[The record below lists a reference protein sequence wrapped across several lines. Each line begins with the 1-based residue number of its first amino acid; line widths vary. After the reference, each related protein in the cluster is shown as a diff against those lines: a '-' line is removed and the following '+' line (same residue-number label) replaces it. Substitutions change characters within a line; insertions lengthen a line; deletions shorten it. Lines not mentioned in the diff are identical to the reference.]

1 MVLLSLETGVDY
13 FLQICP
19 TNLLTMPAKSKI
31 TAGTIARD
39 LRLFLKDRFNL
50 DDDKASEQET
60 IEDIKKGVVFR
71 GTNLWILMFAIMVA
85 SVGLNVNSP
94 AVIIG
99 AMLISPLMGPIMG
112 IGLGVGINDLELIVK
127 AMRNL
132 AIAVVIS
139 VLTSAAY
146 FWISPLNDAQ
156 SELLARTS
164 PTLWDVLIALFGGLA
179 GIVAG
184 SRKEKSNAIPGVAI
198 ATALMPPLC
207 TAGFGLATAQWSYFF
222 GAFYLFFINS
232 VFISFSTYLIVRVL
246 GFRTKDFVDQA
257 RERRVRR
264 YIAVFIILTII
275 PSIYTAYNVVRQS
288 IFERNAQQFVYQEMR
303 FDNCQVISKN
313 FVNDKGNRRIEV
325 TLFGEPV
332 NDERLQE
339 LEKRLVN
346 YHLPE
351 ARLIVRQGYN
361 GEDTLDMAAIERMNL
376 QMRSGIIEDL
386 YKKNEEIMRDKDD
399 QIRLLENEILRMRAR
414 EFPIADFVEEVKV
427 INNNIQ
433 ELSVSPAVLSR
444 IDSAR
449 FDTLHLAF
457 AHFKRRPRKAEIKQL
472 TDWLKVRIKTDKLR
486 LVVN

>member
-1 MVLLSLETGVDY
+1 
-13 FLQICP
+13 
-19 TNLLTMPAKSKI
+19 MPAKPKI
-31 TAGTIARD
+31 TAGTIIRD
-39 LRLFLKDRFNL
+39 LRHFLKDRFNL

-127 AMRNL
+127 AFRNL

-207 TAGFGLATAQWSYFF
+207 TAGFGLATAQWNYFF

-246 GFRTKDFVDQA
+246 GFKTKDFVDPA
-257 RERRVRR
+257 RERKVRR
-264 YIAVFIILTII
+264 LIAVFIILTII
-275 PSIYTAYNVVRQS
+275 PSIYTAYRVVNQS
-288 IFERNAQQFVYQEMR
+288 IFERNAQQFVNQEMR
-303 FDNCQVISKN
+303 FDNCQVIGKN
-313 FVNDKGNRRIEV
+313 FVDEQGEKRIEV

-332 NDERLQE
+332 DDGKLLE
-339 LEKRLVN
+339 LEKRLPN
-346 YHLPE
+346 YHLPK
-351 ARLIVRQGYN
+351 ARLVVRQGYN
-361 GEDTLDMAAIERMNL
+361 GNDSLDLAAVEKMNL

-386 YKKNEEIMRDKDD
+386 YKKNEEILRGKDD
-399 QIRLLENEILRMRAR
+399 RIRLLEEEILRMRAR
-414 EFPIADFVEEVKV
+414 EVPIADFAEEVKV
-427 INNNIQ
+427 INENVQ

-472 TDWLKVRIKTDKLR
+472 TEWLKVRVKTDKLR
-486 LVVN
+486 LVVD

>member
-1 MVLLSLETGVDY
+1 
-13 FLQICP
+13 
-19 TNLLTMPAKSKI
+19 MPAKPKI

-50 DDDKASEQET
+50 DEDKASEQQT
-60 IEDIKKGVVFR
+60 IEEIKKGVVFR

-127 AMRNL
+127 AFRNL
-132 AIAVVIS
+132 AIAAGIS

-207 TAGFGLATAQWSYFF
+207 TAGYGLATAQWNYFF

-232 VFISFSTYLIVRVL
+232 VFISFSTYLIVRL
-246 GFRTKDFVDQA
+246 LRFKTKDFVDAA
-257 RERRVRR
+257 RERRVKQS
-264 YIAVFIILTII
+264 IAVFIILTII
-275 PSIYTAYNVVRQS
+275 PSVYTAYRVVKQS
-288 IFERNAQQFVYQEMR
+288 IFERNAQQFISQEMR
-303 FDNCQVISKN
+303 FDNCQVIGKN
-313 FVNDKGNRRIEV
+313 FVDDESGRRIEV

-332 NDERLQE
+332 DETRLQE
-339 LEKRLVN
+339 LEQRLPNYNLPRARLV
-346 YHLPE
+346 
-351 ARLIVRQGYN
+351 VRQGYN
-361 GEDTLDMAAIERMNL
+361 DKDTLDLAAIEKMNL
-376 QMRSGIIEDL
+376 QMRVGIIEDL
-386 YKKNEEIMRDKDD
+386 YKKNEEILHNKDER
-399 QIRLLENEILRMRAR
+399 IRLLEEEILRMRAR
-414 EFPIADFVEEVKV
+414 EVPIADFVDEVKV
-427 INNNIQ
+427 INQNVQ
-433 ELSVSPAVLSR
+433 ELSVSPTVISR
-444 IDSAR
+444 VDSAR
-449 FDTLHLAF
+449 FDTVHLAF
-457 AHFKRRPRKAEIKQL
+457 AHFKRRPRRSEIKQL
-472 TDWLKVRIKTDKLR
+472 EDWLKVRVKTEKLR